1 MKKTIIKR
9 ILAMTIVFLMIIS
22 TPFYISENINNSPYA
37 NAAAAT
43 FTEVLGSELFKQ
55 ILIPTLISAGL
66 VFKSKE
72 SIKKVTDD
80 TIEWLK
86 QQGFDWKP
94 PDEPEGPNLED
105 VIKEMLKAVTLVSAS
120 YELVKGVVKI
130 PKMFWDLIKSYVDD
144 NFDEGDNITDE
155 IKYQQKGFINGY
167 TYEII
172 DVSEEEAPHMTR
184 AYITVN
190 GGGFVEIIHTG
201 FASTV
206 INARIK
212 RITIYNITPENNGKV
227 KISYSFEITGYNTA
241 THETQNAQIDDMTK
255 IMVPGSTIHE
265 SNPYPEWNPNIVYGE
280 QGIVDNEDYDW
291 NNNYTDDK
299 DIVIPIERDVYG
311 DLITDENGYYI
322 PSIDTEEWIDVQPE
336 EIPNLDPSGTPI
348 PEIPEMPE
356 VENPDDD
363 EQTGILIYIGN
374 ILQPIV
380 GQLSKIVE
388 GVKTIVSNTNRIV
401 FNTPNPVFDPIT
413 GEQIDPET
421 GEAIMP
427 GSAGDG
433 IIGNGIDTNI
443 PTDFE
448 WGSFRHFLDIFFIF
462 IYFIVILILIILKF
476 LQIVFVGI
484 PNITANTDLFTQYPN
499 ILEGV
504 DYVKNLQVGGLTIT
518 VHQAFEFVFLIFFYI
533 FIIKQIRKMY
543 NAHVYEES
551 AENPR
556 ISQDMKMDYYENIKN
571 KRWSDNK

>member
-1 MKKTIIKR
+1 MKKTILKR
-9 ILAMTIVFLMIIS
+9 ILALVIVFMMLIS

-37 NAAAAT
+37 NATAAT
-43 FTEVLGSELFKQ
+43 FTAVLESELFLQ

-72 SIKKVTDD
+72 AVEKVADD

-94 PDEPEGPNLED
+94 PEEPNGPNLED

-120 YELVKGVVKI
+120 YELVKGIVKI
-130 PKMFWDLIKSYVDD
+130 PKMFWDLIKSFVDD
-144 NFDEGDNITDE
+144 NFKEGDNYIFELTPLGVE
-155 IKYQQKGFINGY
+155 KSFSTQIKMNQVLISCEYNGNLLQ
-167 TYEII
+167 II
-172 DVSEEEAPHMTR
+172 MAQNPDYPTGNVSP
-184 AYITVN
+184 YVYVN
-190 GGGFVEIIHTG
+190 GVKRHYVDPIVKNTSGAG
-201 FASTV
+201 ST
-206 INARIK
+206 
-212 RITIYNITPENNGKV
+212 NIKV
-227 KISYSFEITGYNTA
+227 KISA
-241 THETQNAQIDDMTK
+241 TSNKIYFNAQI
-255 IMVPGSTIHE
+255 GSSPAGQTSMLISDLVE
-265 SNPYPEWNPNIVYGE
+265 YPPIQEEAPIYGYPNIV
-280 QGIVDNEDYDW
+280 DNDNFDW
-291 NNNYTDDK
+291 NNNYTGSK
-299 DIVIPIERDVYG
+299 DISIPIETDIYG
-311 DLITDENGYYI
+311 NIKTDENEYYL
-322 PSIDTEEWIDVQPE
+322 PSIDTEDWIGVQPT

-356 VENPDDD
+356 VENQDDD

-388 GVKTIVSNTNRIV
+388 GVKTIVSTTNKLV
-401 FNTPNPVFDPIT
+401 FNTTKPELDPIT
-413 GEQIDPET
+413 GELVEP
-421 GEAIMP
+421 AA
-427 GSAGDG
+427 AGDG
-433 IIGNGIDTNI
+433 IIGNGIDTRI

-484 PNITANTDLFTQYPN
+484 PNIAANTDLFAQYPN

-504 DYVKNLQVGGLTIT
+504 NYVKNLQVGGLAIT

>member
-9 ILAMTIVFLMIIS
+9 ILALTIVLLMIIS
-22 TPFYISENINNSPYA
+22 TPFYISENINNNPYVY
-37 NAAAAT
+37 AAAT
-43 FTEVLGSELFKQ
+43 FTQTLESELFKQ

-66 VFKSKE
+66 VFKNKE
-72 SIKKVTDD
+72 AVKEVTDD
-80 TIEWLK
+80 TIEWLL
-86 QQGFDWKP
+86 QQGFDWRDP
-94 PDEPEGPNLED
+94 EEPEGPNLED

-120 YELVKGVVKI
+120 YELVKGIVKI
-130 PKMFWDLIKSYVDD
+130 PRMFWNLIKSYVDD
-144 NFDEGDNITDE
+144 NYDEGENVIGNERETQG
-155 IKYQQKGFINGY
+155 YINGY
-167 TYEII
+167 AYELEFVGEGTNDANIYIKVNDGQPIHIEYAYGSNPSIHIYFVYFKINNIEYVSDSRARVNYELRKYIKYI
-172 DVSEEEAPHMTR
+172 DNPNNNRYEPAQGVATR
-184 AYITVN
+184 EKVVN
-190 GGGFVEIIHTG
+190 IGTT
-201 FASTV
+201 S
-206 INARIK
+206 
-212 RITIYNITPENNGKV
+212 YPE
-227 KISYSFEITGYNTA
+227 
-241 THETQNAQIDDMTK
+241 
-255 IMVPGSTIHE
+255 
-265 SNPYPEWNPNIVYGE
+265 NPYPEYNPIIVE
-280 QGIVDNEDYDW
+280 GIEGIIGNPDYDW
-291 NNNYTDDK
+291 NNNYTGSK
-299 DIVIPIERDVYG
+299 DIIIPIEKDIYG
-311 DLITDENGYYI
+311 DIKTDENGYYI
-322 PSIDTEEWIDVQPE
+322 PSIDIEDWVEVQPE
-336 EIPNLDPSGTPI
+336 EIPSIDPSGTPI

-363 EQTGILIYIGN
+363 EKTGIMIYIGN
-374 ILQPIV
+374 VLQTIV
-380 GQLSKIVE
+380 GQLSKLVE
-388 GVKTIVSNTNRIV
+388 GVKTIVSNTNRLV

-484 PNITANTDLFTQYPN
+484 PNITANTVLFTQYPN

>member
-1 MKKTIIKR
+1 MKKLMKR
-9 ILAMTIVFLMIIS
+9 ILALTIVFIMIIS
-22 TPFYISENINNSPYA
+22 TPFYISENINNSPYVY
-37 NAAAAT
+37 AAAS
-43 FTEVLGSELFKQ
+43 FTQILGSELFKQ
-55 ILIPTLISAGL
+55 TLIPTLISAGL
-66 VFKSKE
+66 VFNNKE
-72 SIKKVTDD
+72 SIEKAAED

-86 QQGFDWKP
+86 QQGFDWRP
-94 PDEPEGPNLED
+94 PNEPDGPNLED

-120 YELVKGVVKI
+120 YELGKGIVKI
-130 PKMFWDLIKSYVDD
+130 PKMFWKLIKSFVDD
-144 NFDEGDNITDE
+144 NYDEGQNGDIIEEQEYSTKFTKTLS
-155 IKYQQKGFINGY
+155 KYRTIFQNGNEYLKIRWTGVGEHSTSKGTLTVTFPNGDVLFDSHETIPY
-167 TYEII
+167 PYRII
-172 DVSEEEAPHMTR
+172 ETCYIDWNTNWPGEVVVSD
-184 AYITVN
+184 
-190 GGGFVEIIHTG
+190 GGGLSVKWTIPTDYNPIVPDINYP
-201 FASTV
+201 V
-206 INARIK
+206 I
-212 RITIYNITPENNGKV
+212 GL
-227 KISYSFEITGYNTA
+227 
-241 THETQNAQIDDMTK
+241 
-255 IMVPGSTIHE
+255 E
-265 SNPYPEWNPNIVYGE
+265 S
-280 QGIVDNEDYDW
+280 IVDNPNYDW
-291 NNNYTDDK
+291 NNNYTDSK
-299 DIVIPIERDVYG
+299 DIPIPLEKDVYG
-311 DLITDENGYYI
+311 NFKTDENGYYI
-322 PSIDTEEWIDVQPE
+322 PSIDTEDWIGVQPT

-348 PEIPEMPE
+348 PDIPPFPDI
-356 VENPDDD
+356 ENPDDD
-363 EQTGILIYIGN
+363 EQTGIMIYIGN
-374 ILQPIV
+374 ILQTIV

-388 GVKTIVSNTNRIV
+388 GVKTIVSNTNRLL

-421 GEAIMP
+421 GEVIMP

-484 PNITANTDLFTQYPN
+484 PNIVANTDLFAQYPN

-504 DYVKNLQVGGLTIT
+504 NYVKNLQVGGLAIT

-571 KRWSDNK
+571 KRWSDNKW